1 MSWFNRLPKALP
13 PFEANQALVLPANG
27 PKHYHVQGVTY
38 TGLMRDGMTLSW
50 SAAFDLIGNDVMAV
64 AEQARQTAH
73 APRVHVKNFRVCSEK
88 H

>member
-1 MSWFNRLPKALP
+1 
-13 PFEANQALVLPANG
+13 
-27 PKHYHVQGVTY
+27 
-38 TGLMRDGMTLSW
+38 MRDGMTLSW